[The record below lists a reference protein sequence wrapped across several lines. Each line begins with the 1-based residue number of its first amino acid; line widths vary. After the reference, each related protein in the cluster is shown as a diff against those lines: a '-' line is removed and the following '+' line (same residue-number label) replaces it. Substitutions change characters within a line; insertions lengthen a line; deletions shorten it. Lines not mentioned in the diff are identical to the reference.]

1 MVESGIHGRREL
13 GDPDASCDCHLSGSH
28 PVALIADAMEA
39 GRKEA
44 VLWGQQREGTGR

>member
-1 MVESGIHGRREL
+1 MVEDSWEIL
-13 GDPDASCDCHLSGSH
+13 TY
-28 PVALIADAMEA
+28 PVTVTSLALIADAMEA